1 MANDIEC
8 FYDGFAADFHLVF
21 ADWPATIAR
30 QAEVLDRE
38 IRAALP
44 EAGDLLDCAC
54 GIGTQ
59 ALGLAALGYRVTA
72 TDLSAAALARARAEA
87 AERGLDIRF
96 QIADM
101 RELALDGAFDVALV
115 ADNALAHL
123 EPGPDLDRAAASV
136 TARLR
141 PGGLLLA
148 SIRDYD
154 ALGAERPTMTPPAFF
169 DGPAG
174 RRIVHQV
181 WDWLDD
187 AHYRVHQY
195 ITLAEGDGWRVRHHV
210 GHLRALLRDEV
221 TAALGRAGLAQICWR
236 MPPETGYY
244 QPIVTARAKA

>member
-1 MANDIEC
+1 MAEDVTN
-8 FYDGFAADFHLVF
+8 FYDGFAADYHLIF
-21 ADWPATIAR
+21 ADWGAAIAR
-30 QAEVLDRE
+30 QAAVLDGI

-44 EAGDLLDCAC
+44 EARDLLDCAC

-59 ALGLAALGYRVTA
+59 ALGLAGLGYRVTA
-72 TDLSAAALARARAEA
+72 TDLSAAALARAEAEA
-87 AERGLDIRF
+87 AARGLDIRF
-96 QIADM
+96 QVADM
-101 RELALDGAFDVALV
+101 RELALDGAFDVALA

-123 EPGPDLDRAAASV
+123 EPGPDLDRAAA
-136 TARLR
+136 AIAGRLR

-154 ALGAERPTMTPPAFF
+154 ALGAERPTVTPPVFF

-174 RRIVHQV
+174 RRITHQV

-187 AHYRVHQY
+187 RHYRVHQY
-195 ITLAEGDGWRVRHHV
+195 ITLAEAGGWRVRHHV
-210 GHLRALLRDEV
+210 GSLRALLRDEV
-221 TAALGRAGLAQICWR
+221 TAAFGRAGLAQIRWH